1 MASRFQD
8 PAQSR
13 DMKTNHVWV
22 LKEKHTAEEA
32 AGEVVP
38 KDMCEQQEEKSQRKK
53 GLKTTSE
60 WNLLIPSCIVVY
72 FMVM

>member
-38 KDMCEQQEEKSQRKK
+38 KDMCEQ
-53 GLKTTSE
+53 
-60 WNLLIPSCIVVY
+60 
-72 FMVM
+72 